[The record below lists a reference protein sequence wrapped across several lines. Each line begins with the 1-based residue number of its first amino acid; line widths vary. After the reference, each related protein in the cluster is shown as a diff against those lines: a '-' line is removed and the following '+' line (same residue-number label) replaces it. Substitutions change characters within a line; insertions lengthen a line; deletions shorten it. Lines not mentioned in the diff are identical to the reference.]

1 MKIFKLL
8 LIIFSLSCGTS
19 FAVAKNESTAFD
31 KKYFD
36 RFNLAVAHIKEL
48 YVKNVAADKIFADA
62 IQGILT
68 GLDPHS
74 RYLDEDDFKNMKVL
88 TDGNFVGL
96 GVDIIQE
103 KGVIKVISPIDGTPA
118 QRAGIKAGDFILS
131 IDGQSAIDISL
142 MKAIKLMRGTKGTS
156 VTLVVISEK
165 DKKPRKI
172 TVKREVI
179 VLNTVK
185 EKMLE
190 AGFGYLRISHFQM
203 DTAEK
208 VKEAVRKLIE
218 QSPNKQL
225 KGLILDLRNNPGGV
239 FESGVA
245 VANNFLNSALLGPK
259 RPIVSTKG
267 RTNADNMVEYANA
280 KDIINN
286 APLVVLINHG
296 SASAAEIVAGAL
308 QDYKRAVI
316 VGERSFGKGSVQ
328 TIFPLDNKTAIKL
341 TTSLYYTPSGHSIQ
355 GEGIQ
360 PDVVLSELKI
370 QQPSKET
377 EFLWKVRE
385 MDLEHHLSNGKNI
398 SPSAAS
404 EENTQTNVTETSSTQ
419 LAVTDYQLYEAL
431 NLLKSLYVLRGK

>member
-1 MKIFKLL
+1 MFKLL
-8 LIIFSLSCGTS
+8 LIIFSLFCGS
-19 FAVAKNESTAFD
+19 LFAVAKDEAAVD
-31 KKYFD
+31 KKYLD
-36 RFNLAVAHIKEL
+36 RFSLAVAHIKKL
-48 YVKNVAADKIFADA
+48 YVKDVAADKIFADA
-62 IQGILT
+62 VQGILT

-74 RYLDEDDFKNMKVL
+74 RYLDEDDFKNLRVL

-118 QRAGIKAGDFILS
+118 QRAGIKPGDFILS
-131 IDGQSAIDISL
+131 IDGQSAIDMSL
-142 MKAIKLMRGTKGTS
+142 MKAIKLMRGAKGSS
-156 VTLVVISEK
+156 VTLVVVNEN

-172 TVKREVI
+172 TMKREMI

-190 AGFGYLRISHFQM
+190 PGFGYLRISHFQM
-203 DTAEK
+203 DTADK
-208 VKEAVRKLIE
+208 VKESVKKLIA

-245 VANNFLNSALLGPK
+245 VANNFLNSTSLGAK
-259 RPIVSTKG
+259 RLIVATKG
-267 RTNADNMVEYANA
+267 RTSADNMVEYANA
-280 KDIINN
+280 ADIINN
-286 APLVVLINHG
+286 IPLVVLINHG

-328 TIFPLDNKTAIKL
+328 TIFPLDDKTAIKL
-341 TTSLYYTPSGHSIQ
+341 TTSLYYTPLGHSIQ
-355 GEGIQ
+355 GEGIK

-385 MDLEHHLSNGKNI
+385 MDLERHLPNGKNI
-398 SPSAAS
+398 SAVTVS
-404 EENTQTNVTETSSTQ
+404 EENTPTNAADNSSAQ